1 MAKRAATNGAAKT
14 PQKISLV
21 DAIAQATAE
30 DLADLDQQIA
40 SLETK
45 LDGLRAARK
54 IIGVR
59 INGAVTTRM
68 RALRAEGDDE
78 SRASSSLQ
86 NHRERVAAVRKLLT
100 EKGPLGWTQIL
111 QHVTFSSGSLNLTLK
126 DPTFAKVNGQY
137 ELAKSTANVS

>member
-54 IIGVR
+54 IIDVR
-59 INGAVTTRM
+59 INGSVTTRM
-68 RALRAEGDDE
+68 RATIAEGDQ
-78 SRASSSLQ
+78 SRMSSTLQ
-86 NHRERVAAVRKLLT
+86 NHRERVATVRKLLT